1 MTSSSST
8 HDSPTLPNMELPA
21 LILISVNISWRNCLS
36 LSSTSLEN
44 RYIIVD
50 SLRYVHWFGRCTVF
64 RVQRSLSVLDFD
76 LKAVIS
82 HRWKRMI
89 ALKVSFSVCLQI
101 CLIYLLKYLSAFIL
115 AFTLYCR
122 VSGQVPL
129 SVCLFGDLIAPLAF
143 LILSSVDRLWLWFLL
158 SMDGLWR
165 RSRKKCQN
173 ITVNKCPYTDQ
184 TQPGVGSNKK
194 KTLVLEFWEENSSTN
209 SFPKMRPF
217 LRTVIAWPLIDIQLD
232 KSQPANE

>member
-1 MTSSSST
+1 MLGISIFQRLSETFTGFPWNWQLFALASMTSSSST

-50 SLRYVHWFGRCTVF
+50 SLRYVHWFGGCTVF

-89 ALKVSFSVCLQI
+89 VSKVSCPACLQI
-101 CLIYLLKYLSAFIL
+101 CLIFLLKSLSAFIL

-129 SVCLFGDLIAPLAF
+129 SVCLFGDLIAPLA
-143 LILSSVDRLWLWFLL
+143 
-158 SMDGLWR
+158 
-165 RSRKKCQN
+165 
-173 ITVNKCPYTDQ
+173 
-184 TQPGVGSNKK
+184 
-194 KTLVLEFWEENSSTN
+194 
-209 SFPKMRPF
+209 
-217 LRTVIAWPLIDIQLD
+217 
-232 KSQPANE
+232 